1 VGLIAEV
8 GDHLTPS
15 VLPLFATIGAAW
27 TSKPLQNFSSELPAC
42 LYYLDGIDS
51 EPSPYNTAI
60 IQPGDYRVAV
70 LIVGAT
76 AEIEELLAELRAA
89 LVGFQPE
96 GSWEPFQHESGGVL
110 EINESVVWW
119 RDVFVTRNYRE

>member
-1 VGLIAEV
+1 MGLIAEV
-8 GDHLTPS
+8 AEHLGS
-15 VLPLFATIGAAW
+15 ADLDGFKTIGAAW
-27 TSKPLQNFSSELPAC
+27 TSKPIQNFSSELPAC
-42 LYYLDGIDS
+42 FYYLDGIDS

-60 IQPGDYRVAV
+60 IQPGDYRVSV
-70 LIVGAT
+70 LIVGASS
-76 AEIEELLAELRAA
+76 EIEELLAELRAA